1 MTYDIKIILGF
12 LAVFV
17 GLVGYIPYYRDVLR
31 GVTKP
36 HPFSWIG
43 FTLLLGIT
51 FFAQI
56 ATGAGPGAWVNGVSA
71 LGVFGIAILA
81 LWKGE
86 RDITIF
92 DWACFAG
99 ALLGIVLWRMT
110 SDPLT
115 AVVVVTITDMIVFF
129 PTYRKA
135 YLKPHE
141 ETASLFVFAAAKYII
156 SIFALTSLNLT
167 TALFPISLIL
177 SNVAL
182 VAMLLIRRRQLSNT
196 AVRLP

>member
-1 MTYDIKIILGF
+1 MYDIKVILGF
-12 LAVFV
+12 LAVLV
-17 GLVGYIPYYRDVLR
+17 GLIGYIPYYRDVLG

-51 FFAQI
+51 FFAQV

-71 LGVFGIAILA
+71 LGVMGIAILA
-81 LWKGE
+81 LQRGE

-92 DWACFAG
+92 DWVCFAG
-99 ALLGIVLWRMT
+99 AILGIILWRMT
-110 SDPLT
+110 NDPLT
-115 AVVVVTITDMIVFF
+115 AVVVVTITDMVAFF

-141 ETASLFVFAAAKYII
+141 ETASLFALSTAKYLI
-156 SIFALTSLNLT
+156 SLFALTSVNLT
-167 TALFPISLIL
+167 TTLFPISLVVT
-177 SNVAL
+177 NAAL
-182 VAMLLIRRRQLSNT
+182 VGMLLLRRRQLSST